1 MKKSFK
7 ILLSIIGILVVALVI
22 IVFPLPESSSW
33 QVDNSI
39 LLEYHR
45 VGGFAGFTDSI
56 KIFNDGS
63 VEFNNGR
70 KTFNIKLSE
79 EDLQELSKFIDSKEY
94 SLRTES
100 LLAKWTEPT
109 CCDLMYTAYLI
120 NKNGKTIMI
129 SHDKIMSDIIQ
140 SIDEEARY
148 KLYNITE

>member
-7 ILLSIIGILVVALVI
+7 ILLSIVGILIVTLAI

-33 QVDNSI
+33 QLDSSV

-45 VGGFAGFTDSI
+45 VGGFAGFTDRI

-70 KTFNIKLSE
+70 DTLTSKLSD
-79 EDLQELSKFIDSKEY
+79 EDLQVLNRFIASKEY
-94 SLRTES
+94 SLKTKS

-129 SHDKIMSDIIQ
+129 SQVKIMSDIIQ
-140 SIDEEARY
+140 SIDE
-148 KLYNITE
+148 KSTF